1 MNKKSPTEQREKER
15 KAQVIALWLKRPVGK
30 RTENDVIPFC
40 MELQRTNEHLLRGPR
55 PLSYPCN
62 QLCVDLLGFIEQ

>member
-1 MNKKSPTEQREKER
+1 MKESTKARRDREWR
-15 KAQVIALWLKRPVGK
+15 AQVISLWLKRPVGK

-55 PLSYPCN
+55 PLSDPCN
-62 QLCVDLLGFIEQ
+62 QLRVDLLGFIEQ